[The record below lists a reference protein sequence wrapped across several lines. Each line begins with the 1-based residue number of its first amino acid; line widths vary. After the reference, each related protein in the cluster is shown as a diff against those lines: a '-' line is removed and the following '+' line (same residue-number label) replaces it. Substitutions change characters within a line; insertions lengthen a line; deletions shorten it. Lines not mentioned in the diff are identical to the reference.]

1 MVQELKAGVIFLKKK
16 KKKKKKKGRCD
27 LSISEYLNAPKVS
40 WFNRAVQQ
48 ITLIEKGNNYSIIRE
63 ISYGNRLDLYIQCR
77 VKLLIPRRVTKPSKT
92 NASFFYIYIYHFLK
106 VEV

>member
-16 KKKKKKKGRCD
+16 KKKDRCD

-48 ITLIEKGNNYSIIRE
+48 ITLIEKGDNYSIISE
-63 ISYGNRLDLYIQCR
+63 IFYGNRLDLYIQCG
-77 VKLLIPRRVTKPSKT
+77 VKLLIPRRVIKPSKT
-92 NASFFYIYIYHFLK
+92 NASFIEIEHLLLLNSC
-106 VEV
+106 